1 MTSIN
6 ESYQRSLSPITIR
19 CKQSHPEF
27 SLLNKLCNGGIDTI
41 HHILFVCKDGS
52 QHVVEFLSTLIN
64 MFFEYKN
71 KDTWNLY
78 IEDSIFVNISDTI
91 TINEQHNVV
100 IHKWEKC
107 QSDVWREN
115 AKQSDILSHSI
126 DLIISL
132 GGDGTVLYAA
142 WQFQCTTVPPI
153 LPVYVSGSLG
163 FLTVFDTSTC
173 IEFIKNLMN
182 PNPDNFCFT
191 FCYHQR
197 MRLRCSV
204 FRHCNDSPNNHSL
217 MEVFHV
223 LNEVV
228 IDRGPN
234 PYMTTLQVF
243 GDGHLLTTS
252 HSDGLIVATPTG
264 STAYSM
270 SAGGS
275 IVDNSIPSILLTPI
289 CSHTL
294 SFRPIHVRDSMEI
307 KIVIPLTSRHTAWA
321 SFDGRHR
328 VELFQGDSITITVS
342 NYPVTTLCNKDQTL
356 EWFGSLSKRLGWN
369 TRERIGTGAQ

>member
-6 ESYQRSLSPITIR
+6 QSYKCSLSPTTIR
-19 CKQSHPEF
+19 CKQLYPEF
-27 SLLNKLCNGGIDTI
+27 SLLNKFCNGEIETV
-41 HHILFVCKDGS
+41 HHILFICKNDS
-52 QHVVEFLSTLIN
+52 HQVVEFLLTLIN
-64 MFFEYKN
+64 VFFEYKS
-71 KDTWNLY
+71 KDIWHLHVEN
-78 IEDSIFVNISDTI
+78 SIFMNISDVI
-91 TINEQHNVV
+91 TINEQHSVV
-100 IHKWEKC
+100 IHQWEKC
-107 QSDVWREN
+107 QSDASKEN
-115 AKQSDILSHSI
+115 VKQSDNSLHFI

-132 GGDGTVLYAA
+132 GGDGTVLHAA
-142 WQFQCTTVPPI
+142 WQFQCTIVPPI

-173 IEFIKNLMN
+173 IEFVKNLIDPN
-182 PNPDNFCFT
+182 PNNFCFT
-191 FCYHQR
+191 LCYHQR
-197 MRLRCSV
+197 MRLRCTV
-204 FRHCNDSPNNHSL
+204 LRHSSNNHSL

-252 HSDGLIVATPTG
+252 HSDGLIIATPTG

-275 IVDNSIPSILLTPI
+275 IVDNSIPAILLTPV

-307 KIVIPLTSRHTAWA
+307 KILIPSTARHTAWA

-328 VELFQGDSITITVS
+328 VELVQGDSITVTVS

-356 EWFGSLSKRLGWN
+356 EWFGSLSKCLGWN
-369 TRERIGTGAQ
+369 TRERVGIGIQ